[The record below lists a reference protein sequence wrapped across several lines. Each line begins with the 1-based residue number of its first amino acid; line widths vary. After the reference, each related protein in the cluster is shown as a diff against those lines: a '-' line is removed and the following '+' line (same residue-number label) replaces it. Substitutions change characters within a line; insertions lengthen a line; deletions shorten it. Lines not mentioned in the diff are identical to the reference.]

1 MGDFRSR
8 KSLSQSETACGESC
22 QEVLGSQV
30 WIDGMFVTQP
40 TDSVMYFFDIR
51 NKVNR
56 CETYFQILLSE
67 ITVLD

>member
-1 MGDFRSR
+1 MNN
-8 KSLSQSETACGESC
+8 C

-30 WIDGMFVTQP
+30 WIDGMFETQP
-40 TDSVMYFFDIR
+40 TDSVMYFFNIR

-56 CETYFQILLSE
+56 CETYFQILFSE